1 MSEFAQRLE
10 SDWLERRFRF
20 SERGTTLARDTMA
33 GLTTFIVMSYIIF
46 VNPQILSF
54 AGIEGLQDRGL
65 PFDGVLAV
73 TCLVAGVMTIAMG
86 LYTNYAYAIAPGL
99 GLNAAVAFSLVAG
112 EGLGFPAA
120 MGLIV
125 VEGIAVTI
133 FVLTGLRE
141 RVMDAI
147 PLDIKK
153 AIAIGIGLFIAF
165 IGFVNAGIV
174 VRGPEDGAVVDLA
187 PLTTWPILV
196 AFFGL
201 VLTVA
206 LRARGIRGDLLIG
219 IIAATALATIIN
231 EASDLDAGFRAG
243 ASIPDDV
250 YQSPN
255 LELLGNFSLDAFS
268 QLAFISAVVWA
279 FSLFMADFFD
289 TMGTLVGVGKPAG
302 YLDEQ
307 GRLPE
312 LRKPLLVDSL
322 SAVAGGAAS
331 SSSATTY
338 IESASGISVGGRT
351 GWVSV
356 VCGVLFL
363 PFMFFA
369 PIIGMVPPEATAPAL
384 IIVGFL
390 MMTALTEA
398 EEEAEVEQA
407 AEAGAEPPRRPSG
420 TAVEQAAGLDERAR
434 RRGRRLA
441 GIDFSDLGIGLA
453 AALTIMVMPFTFSIA
468 DGIGFGFIAFVV
480 VRAAEGRWREIHPF
494 MWVASAVFALY
505 FLVPFLQDNFD
516 WI

>member
-1 MSEFAQRLE
+1 MSNYASRLE
-10 SDWLERRFRF
+10 SGLLQRKFRF
-20 SERGTTLARDTMA
+20 TENGTTLARDTMA
-33 GLTTFIVMSYIIF
+33 GVTTFIVMSYIIF

-54 AGIEGLQDRGL
+54 AGVEGLEDQGL

-86 LYTNYAYAIAPGL
+86 LYSNYAYAIAPGL
-99 GLNAAVAFSLVAG
+99 GLNAVVAFSLVAG
-112 EGLGFPAA
+112 EGLSFPAA

-125 VEGIAVTI
+125 VEGVAVTI

-147 PLDIKK
+147 PLDLKK

-165 IGFVNAGIV
+165 IGFESAGISV
-174 VRGPEDGAVVDLA
+174 QGVPLVDLG
-187 PLTTWPILV
+187 PLTTWPIFV

-201 VLTVA
+201 LLTVA
-206 LRARGIRGDLLIG
+206 LRARGVRGDLLIG
-219 IIAATALATIIN
+219 IIASTVLATIIN
-231 EASDLDAGFRAG
+231 EASGEDAGFTAG
-243 ASIPDDV
+243 AAIPDDV

-255 LELLGNFSLDAFS
+255 LELLGNFNLDAFTE
-268 QLAFISAVVWA
+268 LAFLSAVVWA

-302 YLDEQ
+302 YLDEE

-312 LRKPLLVDSL
+312 IRKPLLVDSL
-322 SAVAGGAAS
+322 AAVAGGAAS

-338 IESASGISVGGRT
+338 IESASGVSVGGRT
-351 GWVSV
+351 GWVAV

-398 EEEAEVEQA
+398 EDVAEGQ
-407 AEAGAEPPRRPSG
+407 PRRK
-420 TAVEQAAGLDERAR
+420 
-434 RRGRRLA
+434 LA
-441 GIDFSDLGIGLA
+441 GIDFSDLGVGLA

-468 DGIGFGFIAFVV
+468 DGIGFGFVAYVV
-480 VRAAEGRWREIHPF
+480 VRAAEGRAREVHPF
-494 MWVASAVFALY
+494 MWIASAAFALY
-505 FLVPFLQDNFD
+505 FLVPLLQDTFD